1 MFPIPAL
8 SYQSLGRDADALNQ
22 EPSMAP
28 VHKRNRKF
36 MQTLQPL
43 AYKTLERIAKE
54 RGLTVQELIRAIV
67 IPEWLSW
74 NKKD

>member
-1 MFPIPAL
+1 
-8 SYQSLGRDADALNQ
+8 
-22 EPSMAP
+22 MAP
-28 VHKRNRKF
+28 VIKPNRKF

-54 RGLTVQELIRAIV
+54 RGVTVQELIRAIV

-74 NKKD
+74 NRKD

>member
-1 MFPIPAL
+1 MRPA
-8 SYQSLGRDADALNQ
+8 A
-22 EPSMAP
+22 
-28 VHKRNRKF
+28 KRNRKF

-54 RGLTVQELIRAIV
+54 RGVTVQELIRAIV

-74 NKKD
+74 NRKR